1 MKRFADG
8 YLYVQRVLS
17 LRTTSLE
24 TGATSLGAALA
35 AGCGAAVG
43 GLAIE
48 TPIDAR
54 AVAEIL

>member
-8 YLYVQRVLS
+8 YVQRVLS